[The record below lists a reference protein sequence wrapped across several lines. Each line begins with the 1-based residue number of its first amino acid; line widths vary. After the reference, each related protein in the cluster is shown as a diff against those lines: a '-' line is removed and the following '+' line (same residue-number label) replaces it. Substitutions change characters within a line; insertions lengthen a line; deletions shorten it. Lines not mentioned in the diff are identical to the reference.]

1 MRRHDGQVPMAHS
14 APPGVQRD
22 VVVRR
27 EGNRMMR
34 RHHGINSYPHYRRI
48 DRGHMVPQHWWGPRF
63 NVMNWGMYGLPQPMH
78 GGRWVRYY
86 DDALLVDGH
95 GQVHD
100 GRWGMR
106 WDDDR
111 WGYDD
116 RGVPIYAGDGDYYP
130 EDPDYGWAEGRQ
142 GPHGPYGYGHQ
153 QQAYAYPGYGYGY
166 GYGYGGM
173 VVTETTVTT
182 SPTVIQKTVYEEVV
196 QSSPRRSYRKKA
208 RRIGS
213 KTRCVC

>member
-1 MRRHDGQVPMAHS
+1 MAHS

-22 VVVRR
+22 VIIRR
-27 EGNRMMR
+27 DGNRMMR
-34 RHHGINSYPHYRRI
+34 RQQGINGYPQYRRI

-63 NVMNWGMYGLPQPMH
+63 NVVNWGMYGLPQPMH

-95 GQVHD
+95 GRVHD

-106 WDDDR
+106 WNDDH

-116 RGVPIYAGDGDYYP
+116 RGVPIYTGNGDYYP
-130 EDPDYGWAEGRQ
+130 DDRDYDWAEGRQ
-142 GPHGPYGYGHQ
+142 DPRGPYGYGHH
-153 QQAYAYPGYGYGY
+153 QQAYGYPAYGY

-196 QSSPRRSYRKKA
+196 QSSPKRSYRKKA
-208 RRIGS
+208 RRIAS